1 MRLLRLLALALL
13 VSAAQAQV
21 KLSVAQLKS
30 FLRSS
35 IQLQHP
41 DKKVAEYLK
50 KVVLTESLDDRTI
63 ETLQGEGIGPKT
75 AEALRTLRDA
85 SAALPKPGAE
95 PPKPAAPPPI
105 PPPSTEQ
112 QKKAIEEARE
122 LALSFSKRLPD
133 FICLQVTRRYVDPS
147 GLEFFRL
154 ADTVAARLSYFEQKE
169 DYKVVSINGSLA
181 NVEYERL
188 GGATSSGEFGTMLR
202 ELFEPSTQAQF
213 WWERWATLRG
223 RRMMVFG
230 YKVAQAYSKWHLIYD
245 KRLDVVP
252 GYHGL
257 IYIDRDVP
265 VVMRLTLEAT
275 DVPPSFPI
283 QEARTMMDYDYTTI
297 ADKQFLLPLR
307 AEIRMREGKFLVK
320 NQVEFRS
327 YRKFGAEA
335 TITFETPEPL
345 SDDKITE
352 KPPQE

>member
-1 MRLLRLLALALL
+1 MVLLRLMALALVL
-13 VSAAQAQV
+13 SPLQAQV

-35 IQLQHP
+35 VQLQHP

-50 KVVLTESLDDRTI
+50 KVQLTESLDDRTI
-63 ETLQGEGIGPKT
+63 EVLQGEGIGPKT
-75 AEALRTLRDA
+75 AEALRALRDT

-95 PPKPAAPPPI
+95 PPPPAAPPPI
-105 PPPSTEQ
+105 PPPSPEQ

-122 LALSFSKRLPD
+122 LALSYSKRLPD
-133 FICLQVTRRYVDPS
+133 FICLQVTRRYIDPS

-154 ADTVAARLSYFEQKE
+154 ADTVASRLSYFDQRE

-181 NVEYERL
+181 NVDYDRL

-202 ELFEPSTQAQF
+202 QLFEPATQTEF

-230 YKVAQAYSKWHLIYD
+230 YKVAQPNSKWHLIYD
-245 KRLDVVP
+245 KRLDIVP
-252 GYHGL
+252 GYRGL
-257 IYIDRDVP
+257 VYIDRDVP
-265 VVMRLTLEAT
+265 TVMRLTLEAT

-283 QEARTMMDYDYTTI
+283 QEARTMMDYDYTAI
-297 ADKQFLLPLR
+297 AEKEFLLPLR
-307 AEIRMREGKFLVK
+307 AEVRMREGKFLVK

-345 SDDKITE
+345 SEDKIQE
-352 KPPQE
+352 KPPQQ